1 MIRSF
6 PIVSLRLTLAIF
18 TLLAVWACGGG
29 GVGTGGTGG
38 PAADSNV
45 TVGTINGFGS
55 VIVGGV
61 RFDDTSASVLD
72 DDGDSS
78 GRSALRLGQVVEVRG
93 TVDPTGATG
102 IAQSIRQV
110 SEVRG
115 FIRGIDAA
123 GREIEVGGTK
133 VKVVAATA
141 LDGFASFGDFR
152 IGDLVEIY
160 GYLDR
165 PTATVVATRIERR
178 TIQSGGARIKVIVIA
193 SNVDA
198 GTRRFE
204 TSGTF
209 GGVSRLTVDYA
220 GAELRGLPG
229 GITNG
234 AIVRV
239 IAAAAPSAGVL
250 TATRIE
256 AIGPVD
262 VAAVTWARIEGRISR
277 YASLSSF
284 DVDGVTADGSGARF
298 VDGSVADLAL
308 GRQVRIVGRSTNGI
322 VTAQEIRLRDIEDD
336 SSGTDESEVEGT
348 IEQFASQADF
358 VVRSTRIDAS
368 AATFERGSAGGL
380 GNGVKVEVKGTLRG
394 QVLRASSVKFE

>member
-1 MIRSF
+1 MIATLPAVR
-6 PIVSLRLTLAIF
+6 LRLTLAILV
-18 TLLAVWACGGG
+18 LLAVWACGGG
-29 GVGTGGTGG
+29 GVGTGGTGA

-72 DDGDSS
+72 DDGDTS

-93 TVDPTGATG
+93 SVDATG
-102 IAQSIRQV
+102 TTGVAQSIRQV

-115 FIRGIDAA
+115 FIRGIDATGGA
-123 GREIEVGGTK
+123 IEVGGTR

-152 IGDLVEIY
+152 VGDLVEVY
-160 GYLDR
+160 GFLDR
-165 PTATVVATRIERR
+165 STATVVATRVERN
-178 TIQSGGARIKVIVIA
+178 TPQSGAARIKVIVIA

-198 GTRRFE
+198 GARRFDS
-204 TSGTF
+204 SGTF
-209 GGVSRLTVDYA
+209 PGVSRLTIDYA

-229 GITNG
+229 GITSG

-239 IAAAAPSAGVL
+239 LAAAPPAAGVL
-250 TATRIE
+250 TATRVE
-256 AIGPVD
+256 AIGAID
-262 VAAVTWARIEGRISR
+262 VGSVSWARIEGRITR
-277 YASLSSF
+277 YTSLSSF
-284 DVDGVTADGSGARF
+284 DVDGVTVNGSGARF
-298 VDGSVADLAL
+298 VDGTAADLAL
-308 GRQVRIVGRSTNGI
+308 GRQVRIVGRAASGTI
-322 VTAQEIRLRDIEDD
+322 TALEVRLRDIEDN
-336 SSGTDESEVEGT
+336 SSGTDEAEVEGT
-348 IEQFASQADF
+348 IERFVSPSDF

-368 AATFERGSAGGL
+368 AATFERGGASGL